1 LGKLP
6 RGASGG
12 GADMIMR
19 IRFSV
24 DQPKDHIQGHHLLG
38 RFYEADELLIMSRAF
53 PVGGRFLDIGANTGN
68 HSIFFGKIMKA
79 SYILPIEVN
88 PRIMHILRSNIAL
101 NGLSEVCDLRHLG
114 KGLHSEMTDSASI
127 RFAEKNIGGA
137 TVSRGGGALTLVRA
151 DDILTEP
158 FDLVKIDV
166 EGAEIEVLNGM
177 ERFVAEFRPSIFVEV
192 NDENAEAFTDWIDI
206 HGYAIC
212 DEFKRHKRN
221 KNVLI
226 APDAS

>member
-1 LGKLP
+1 MLAPFVSPRVQIVQTRVLGE
-6 RGASGG
+6 
-12 GADMIMR
+12 D

-88 PRIMHILRSNIAL
+88 PRIMHILRSN
-101 NGLSEVCDLRHLG
+101 
-114 KGLHSEMTDSASI
+114 TSI